1 MYKEIY
7 KYESEIDQLEN
18 ENENRVWVDFN
29 SKRNNKMYF
38 RAWRIVYTDLLCDRL
53 TRNT

>member
-18 ENENRVWVDFN
+18 ENKNRVGFN